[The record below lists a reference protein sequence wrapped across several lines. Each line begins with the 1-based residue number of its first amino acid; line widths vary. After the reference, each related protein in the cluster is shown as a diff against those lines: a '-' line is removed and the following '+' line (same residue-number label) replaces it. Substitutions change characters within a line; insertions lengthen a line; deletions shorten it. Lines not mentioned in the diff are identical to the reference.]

1 MDLVRNSCAA
11 KWTVNQRDCMENW
24 EKLFPIY
31 MSDGGLVCRVYK
43 EPISLNI
50 MKTSDLFKKIS
61 KQEKQMANKHL

>member
-1 MDLVRNSCAA
+1 
-11 KWTVNQRDCMENW
+11 MENW